1 MMLKISDPTDHH
13 QLFFCSTV
21 MHVGDGKNTPF
32 WESRWLNGLSPKD
45 LAPTLYG
52 LTRFKQI
59 SISTELHNLNWI
71 RSLAEINTSTQLEEF
86 ALLFMAL
93 EPVHLNQHKDTIR
106 WKWTASGDFS
116 VASAYDI
123 QFRGSFNPYPAT
135 PIWQAYAQPK
145 CKFFVQLV
153 MRNRILLVDMI
164 KKVGHVITPA
174 PFASALMRQLS
185 IC

>member
-1 MMLKISDPTDHH
+1 MEKMLKISDPTNC

-45 LAPTLYG
+45 LPPTVYG
-52 LTRFKQI
+52 LTRFKQR

-71 RSLAEINTSTQLEEF
+71 RSLGEINTSTQLEEF

-93 EPVHLNQHKDTIR
+93 EPVHLNRHKDTIR

-116 VASAYDI
+116 VASTYDI
-123 QFRGSFNPYPAT
+123 
-135 PIWQAYAQPK
+135 
-145 CKFFVQLV
+145 
-153 MRNRILLVDMI
+153 
-164 KKVGHVITPA
+164 
-174 PFASALMRQLS
+174 
-185 IC
+185 